1 MAGMRMVITGGTV
14 LGDCGFIDDCPLA
27 IEDGI
32 IQALGAAPGQAPTVD
47 AGGLLVL
54 SGIIDLHAD
63 AVERAIEP
71 RPGVAMPLRVALAEH
86 DAWLLAAGITT
97 CFLSLT
103 DGFEPG
109 LRSRDCLRAVLEATA
124 TPAPGRVVR
133 TPLHVRREVAAAGSA
148 DELVDWL
155 GGGRIGLL
163 SYGDHLPAASDPVQ
177 ERRMRASLARRLNG
191 HAGDIDAMLDQARER
206 QAAGGI
212 TLDRLCAQAVI
223 HGVPVAAHDCATP
236 ADADAAARRGATI
249 SEFPFDL
256 ATALHARQL
265 GQHVLL
271 GAPNVVRGKSHLGLL
286 GAADGVRAGVCNML
300 CSDYHHHSLFH
311 APFAL
316 AASGTC
322 DLAAAWRL
330 VSAGPAAAAG
340 LSDRGRLAPGQ
351 TADLLLVEP
360 GPPPRLRAVWID
372 GKEAARFP

>member
-1 MAGMRMVITGGTV
+1 MAGMRTVLTGGSV
-14 LGDCGFIDDCPLA
+14 LGDGGFLADCPLTL
-27 IEDGI
+27 EDGI
-32 IQALGAAPGQAPTVD
+32 IQALGAAPGQARTVD

-54 SGIIDLHAD
+54 PGIIDLHAD

-109 LRSRDCLRAVLEATA
+109 LRSRACLRAVLEAA
-124 TPAPGRVVR
+124 ALPAPGRVVR

-148 DELVDWL
+148 DELAAWL
-155 GGGRIGLL
+155 AGGQVALL
-163 SYGDHLPAASDPVQ
+163 SYADHLPAAGDPVQ
-177 ERRMRASLARRLNG
+177 EQRLRASLARRLNG
-191 HAGDIDAMLDQARER
+191 HTGEIDAMLGQARER
-206 QAAGGI
+206 QAAGGVA
-212 TLDRLCAQAVI
+212 LDRLCAQAVL

-236 ADADAAARRGATI
+236 AEVDAAAQRGATI

-256 ATALHARQL
+256 ATARHARQL
-265 GQHVLL
+265 GQRVLM
-271 GAPNVVRGKSHLGLL
+271 GAPNVVRGRSHLGLL
-286 GAADGVRAGVCNML
+286 GAADAVRAQACDAL

-316 AASGTC
+316 AAAGAC
-322 DLAAAWRL
+322 DLATAWRL
-330 VSAGPAAAAG
+330 VSTGPAAAAG
-340 LSDRGRLAPGQ
+340 LTGRGRLAPGQ

-372 GKEAARFP
+372 GREAARFP